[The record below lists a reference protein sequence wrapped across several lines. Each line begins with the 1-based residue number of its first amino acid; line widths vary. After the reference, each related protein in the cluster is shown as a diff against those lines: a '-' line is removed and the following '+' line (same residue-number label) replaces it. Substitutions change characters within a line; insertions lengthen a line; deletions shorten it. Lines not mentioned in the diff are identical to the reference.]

1 MLLRFIQ
8 PVLFA
13 LLGFWLGAATL
24 ASAPA
29 LPEQSP
35 FLPPASAAA
44 PTGTAPSDYDF
55 VGMTTVGP
63 QTLVSVRRQ
72 SDHRSLWIPVGKSVA
87 EITVV
92 AYDAAKDEITIR
104 TPEATLT
111 LPLHKTGPIEN
122 ASSTTGSRPAP
133 VAILPAPPP
142 VGIPAKPLSIQEE
155 KEMEARMLVTDLLEI
170 GQQQR
175 KAYEEAQRQAAA
187 KAAAAKTKP
196 APATTSSAL
205 TPASPAPTPVT
216 PAPLPAKP

>member
-8 PVLFA
+8 PVFFA
-13 LLGFWLGAATL
+13 LLGSWLGATTL
-24 ASAPA
+24 ASAQA

-35 FLPPASAAA
+35 FLPPAGASA
-44 PTGTAPSDYDF
+44 PTATAQSDYDF

-87 EITVV
+87 EITVL
-92 AYDAAKDEITIR
+92 AYDATKDEITIR

-111 LPLHKTGPIEN
+111 LPLRKTGPIEN
-122 ASSTTGSRPAP
+122 ATSTAGSRPAP
-133 VAILPAPPP
+133 VALSPAPPP

-187 KAAAAKTKP
+187 KAAAAKAKP
-196 APATTSSAL
+196 APATATSAPTSASPAPIPASPAL
-205 TPASPAPTPVT
+205 TPA
-216 PAPLPAKP
+216 KP